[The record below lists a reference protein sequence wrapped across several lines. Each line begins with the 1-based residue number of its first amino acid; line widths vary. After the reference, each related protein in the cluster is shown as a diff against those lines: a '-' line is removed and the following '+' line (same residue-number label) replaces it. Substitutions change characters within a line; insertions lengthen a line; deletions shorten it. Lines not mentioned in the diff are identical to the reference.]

1 MMPVWI
7 VNCRPVRAWNLTTTM
22 KATKRNASS
31 DGENFFKFFTFF
43 TGQFL
48 HNNSKF
54 LHCLVLIPFFHLF
67 TDNKT
72 KACSQAREK
81 ISRTDNNFR
90 GWGRFTHRRTLPHS
104 DAASLTI
111 VLRSAELEI
120 EIDSYQQL
128 FLKLPNSSVV
138 KSSETWKKRGKE
150 ELDAIEWKGEF
161 FAE

>member
-1 MMPVWI
+1 MRFRVITQKLMFLIYDACLDRQLPPSP
-7 VNCRPVRAWNLTTTM
+7 RM
-22 KATKRNASS
+22 KSNHHEGNKKKRIKRRRKL
-31 DGENFFKFFTFF
+31 FQFFTFF

-138 KSSETWKKRGKE
+138 KSSET
-150 ELDAIEWKGEF
+150 
-161 FAE
+161 